1 MYVYRENT
9 AKRQNILTIKQVGQC
24 IQEWT
29 RENLWKAAFTWS
41 ILEYFAP
48 NTKLSM
54 SEEQLLSCSIL
65 SYQCY
70 YQSKTLKYTQ

>member
-9 AKRQNILTIKQVGQC
+9 AKRQNILTIKQKGQC

-41 ILEYFAP
+41 ILL
-48 NTKLSM
+48 NTLSQILNFQCLKNNFYLVLFYLTNVTINQKL
-54 SEEQLLSCSIL
+54 
-65 SYQCY
+65 
-70 YQSKTLKYTQ
+70 